1 MMKVLFP
8 FLLASVS
15 CLVHAQAAPA
25 FQQRAEI
32 QPGAAL
38 FVAKRIDPSAQ
49 HECQPLAGDVVDITG
64 KPVKFEGIV
73 EALPVRVVSG
83 RCAGA
88 KGWIGTS
95 MLKVINS
102 STPS

>member
-1 MMKVLFP
+1 MMKTLFP
-8 FLLASVS
+8 LLLVSAS
-15 CLVHAQAAPA
+15 CLAHAAPG

-38 FVAKRIDPSAQ
+38 FAAKRIDPSAQ

-102 STPS
+102 STSN